1 MDIARVKRLRRS
13 ITLHFIVI
21 AWLTAMLVATGSQ
34 SYFLPIMIFCV
45 GVAAYIFVDTLEWFE
60 VGRLGSY
67 ALMSI
72 ATMIAMGN
80 YVYYTLYSPSEPG
93 QLMAVA
99 SLLVFPE
106 AVLFMQRKNL
116 RIFEQLAVFLLLEMI
131 VAALVND
138 NIVFGLL
145 LAPIM
150 LLWVSS
156 LFLFARY
163 ATLVYVDPGI
173 ESPIPHLAELIYQ
186 KLRKKSTNKKPK
198 PTVDSQVVTGK
209 NVQGSRLARRLLQS
223 VPIGIGAVAFAGF
236 FFYLMPRTSPGSLR
250 SPLVGERQI
259 GLPKTLSFGIVGRLK
274 ANDSPTMRVSLR
286 QFAKDGEYELV
297 EPPYIRG
304 HIMDSYFPPRRQQFD
319 TEGQWVFSGIHE
331 FRGMPKSDYARELQ
345 KFGRDMVRVEF
356 DIRRQYLP
364 TIVTMGSAF
373 ELAAKPRFQL
383 GYEKFNAVMAGL
395 NPEDAPSGTSVVYEI
410 GSAEFSKGKQLP
422 ITPVVENTSN
432 RESRAR
438 LSNLPRLLP
447 QVKFDELKPFYERV
461 LSSSKTPSVDKYNA
475 ARSIEKHFLYSQEFS
490 YSLDLTLPDDPAL
503 DPIVDFV
510 LNKRRGHCQYYA
522 ASMVSILRQLGI
534 PSRIVAGYYP
544 REYNRRGKYFAV
556 KQSDAHTWAE
566 GLFSYDELVGTDMEK
581 WLTDTHSYYW
591 VRFDATPPSEDG
603 ENGIIDQEGQTLDYA
618 EKLWKDYVVDGQKL
632 AGTNSLYAP
641 VAENS
646 RTAVEDLM
654 NKFADLRNGLQTDGL
669 NAPVSLA
676 VPLIIVLVMAGL
688 TGVVVWRLYHLLP
701 RFAPR
706 LAKRLG
712 VGNEQPTFQQA
723 FFARLVHMLERL
735 GIRRRHHQTANE
747 YVQSAGEAL
756 SSVTAEADLAAS
768 VQQPMDYLTQQY
780 YQQRFGKYEPS
791 DADRREI
798 SQALTEVENATKSL
812 PSQPK
817 RRR

>member
-34 SYFLPIMIFCV
+34 SYFLPILIFCV
-45 GVAAYIFVDTLEWFE
+45 GIAAYIFVDTLEWFE

-67 ALMSI
+67 TLMTI
-72 ATMIAMGN
+72 ATIVAAGN
-80 YVYYTLYSPSEPG
+80 YIYYTLYSPSEPG

-106 AVLFMQRKNL
+106 AVLFLQRKNL

-186 KLRKKSTNKKPK
+186 KLRKKSADKKPK
-198 PTVDSQVVTGK
+198 PTVDSQVVTPK

-250 SPLVGERQI
+250 SPLVGQRQI
-259 GLPKTLSFGIVGRLK
+259 GLPKALSFGIVGRLK

-286 QFAKDGEYELV
+286 QFSKDQEYELL

-304 HIMDSYFPPRRQQFD
+304 HIMDSYFPPRSQQFD

-331 FRGMPKSDYARELQ
+331 FRRLPKSDYARGLQ

-373 ELAAKPRFQL
+373 ELTTSQPKFRL
-383 GYEKFNAVMAGL
+383 GYEKFNSVMAGL

-410 GSAEFSKGKQLP
+410 GSAEFSNGRQLP
-422 ITPVVENTSN
+422 ITPVIDATSQ
-432 RESRAR
+432 REIRAQQ
-438 LSNLPRLLP
+438 SNYPRL
-447 QVKFDELKPFYERV
+447 KASASFTELRPFYQRI
-461 LSSSKTPSVDKYNA
+461 LATAKTAEADRYDA
-475 ARSIEKHFLYSQEFS
+475 ARAIEKHFLYSQEFS
-490 YSLDLTLPDDPAL
+490 YSLDLTLPEDSAL

-510 LNKRRGHCQYYA
+510 LNKRKGHCQYYA
-522 ASMVSILRQLGI
+522 ASMVGILRALGI

-566 GLFSYDELVGTDMEK
+566 GLFSHDELVGTDMEK
-581 WLTDTHSYYW
+581 WLTDTHSFYW

-603 ENGIIDQEGQTLDYA
+603 ENGIVDQEGQTLDYA

-632 AGTNSLYAP
+632 SGRNSLYAP

-646 RTAVEDLM
+646 RTAVEDFM
-654 NKFADLRNGLQTDGL
+654 NQFADLRNGLRTNGL

-676 VPLIIVLVMAGL
+676 APLIILLVVVGL
-688 TGVVVWRLYHLLP
+688 AALVVWRIYHLLP

-712 VGNEQPTFQQA
+712 VGKSQSTFQQA
-723 FFARLVHMLERL
+723 FFARLVNMLERL
-735 GIRRRHHQTANE
+735 GIQRSHHETASE
-747 YVQSAGEAL
+747 YVQGASETLSKNQASADP
-756 SSVTAEADLAAS
+756 TAIQL
-768 VQQPMDYLTQQY
+768 PMDALTKHY
-780 YQQRFGKYEPS
+780 YQQRFGNYEPS
-791 DADRREI
+791 EADQREI
-798 SQALTEVENATKSL
+798 AQALVEVENAAQSLDSQTKHR
-812 PSQPK
+812 K
-817 RRR
+817 